1 MKLYP
6 FDAIFLSNA
15 PPPPLPIKPVLVKGV
30 FSGYMGLSPPR
41 VCEIYGFRRVLG
53 PKGTTRHPPER
64 KQTLS
69 PPPHGQNPDYAPG
82 RHPW

>member
-1 MKLYP
+1 MQFSCRMP
-6 FDAIFLSNA
+6 
-15 PPPPLPIKPVLVKGV
+15 PPPPLPKKTVVVKGV

-69 PPPHGQNPDYAPG
+69 TPPGQIPEYASG
-82 RHPW
+82 CHPW